1 MYVCVWQ
8 KRLSLRQSQKVT
20 LFYILNVGVQTYLLP
35 LWEKFNIVLPRLQ
48 THRGEDKYLK
58 YNAWFIIFYRFF
70 PWTWIKM
77 STKCLCVWTKLK
89 WYIFN
94 LENFVIVSISTLHR
108 ILCKINHW
116 YCMEAVGHIFVVAH
130 QREAIK
136 DLVWNTLGAS
146 RHTILS
152 EISYTQKYLTL
163 ENILHLKISNSTYLA
178 LNNVLLDMF
187 HNDKYLT
194 KNILHS

>member
-48 THRGEDKYLK
+48 THCGEDKYLK
-58 YNAWFIIFYRFF
+58 YKFWFIIFCRLF

-77 STKCLCVWTKLK
+77 STKFICVSTKLK

-94 LENFVIVSISTLHR
+94 LEKFVIVSIFTLHR

-116 YCMEAVGHIFVVAH
+116 YCMERWDISLWWLTRG
-130 QREAIK
+130 K
-136 DLVWNTLGAS
+136 PS
-146 RHTILS
+146 RIWSGIRS
-152 EISYTQKYLTL
+152 EHLDIPYSQKYLTL
-163 ENILHLKISNSTYLA
+163 RNI
-178 LNNVLLDMF
+178 
-187 HNDKYLT
+187 
-194 KNILHS
+194 